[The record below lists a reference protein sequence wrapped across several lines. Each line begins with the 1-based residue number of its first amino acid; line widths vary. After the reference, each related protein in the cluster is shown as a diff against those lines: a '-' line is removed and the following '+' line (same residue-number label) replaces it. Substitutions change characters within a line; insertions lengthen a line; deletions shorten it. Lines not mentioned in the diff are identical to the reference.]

1 MQTIILQGDGEEQED
16 MSMLVMQ
23 VGKHNPETCPAYFD
37 KFRGATLKWFET
49 AEANC
54 AKFGVKMIGFWT
66 DHPTHTVYMLFD
78 TPNMDAMMG
87 LMMTPE
93 TMAMMSFQSITSFPV
108 FDFKQTWDLIK
119 ASK

>member
-1 MQTIILQGDGEEQED
+1 VYNLDITQGWGEGGNE
-16 MSMLVMQ
+16 MLVMQ
-23 VGKHNPETCPAYFD
+23 VAKHSPEACPAFSD
-37 KFRGATLKWFET
+37 KYRAVTLRWFEK

-66 DHPTHTVYMLFD
+66 DHPTHKVVMLFD

-93 TMAMMSFQSITSFPV
+93 TQAMMSFQSIKTFPV
-108 FDFKQTWDLIK
+108 FDFKQTWDMIK
-119 ASK
+119 GSK